1 MNMAKDRSAKVSNVL
16 LTLASAAL
24 IFCVGGYIGQVT
36 FKPQVIIEPEIQ
48 TKVIDRVV
56 HVPVEKVV
64 KKEIYIPVEKVV
76 VEHIETYRPLCHFQ
90 DLDELERWLG
100 KEVLFVG
107 IDVVDEQTGKFIKRW
122 ECEDYAIRLQEKAL
136 RDGYIISFEI
146 IHPSEYNSLFKQK
159 IPYSSIH
166 AINSVVIGNEIYYI
180 EPQNHEIVFVAYI
193 DLGP

>member
-1 MNMAKDRSAKVSNVL
+1 MNMAKNTFAKVSNVW
-16 LTLASAAL
+16 LTLASVAL
-24 IFCVGGYIGQVT
+24 IFCAGGYIGQVA
-36 FKPQVIIEPEIQ
+36 FKPQTIIEPEIQ

-56 HVPVEKVV
+56 HV
-64 KKEIYIPVEKVV
+64 PVEKVV

-136 RDGYIISFEI
+136 RDGYIMSFEVI
-146 IHPSEYNSLFKQK
+146 RHSEYNSLFKQK

-166 AINSVVIGNEIYYI
+166 AINSVIIGNEIYYI